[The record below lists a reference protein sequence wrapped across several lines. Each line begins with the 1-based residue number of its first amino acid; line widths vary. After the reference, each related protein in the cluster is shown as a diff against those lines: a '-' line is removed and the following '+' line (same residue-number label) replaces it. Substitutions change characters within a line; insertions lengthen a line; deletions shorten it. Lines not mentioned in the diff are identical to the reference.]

1 MFRCAPH
8 RQVRNTLGLVSV
20 YRFEQSKASINWRN
34 QLVGQKT
41 HADKTAAADK
51 SIGFDYQYYYFLH
64 RVLKLGKRQS
74 VGLEVKDDVHTELEN
89 DQQILIQL
97 KHTTQQKSDGT
108 LINLTTFDSDLWKT
122 LSNWSKVI
130 SDKGSGRNS
139 EKSQLNFAAKT
150 EFMLVTNKSQT
161 GTCRF
166 FDVLESNQDTRK
178 QLELLKSQTKDL
190 TIKDYIQNV
199 LHLSDPV
206 LTAFLAKIH
215 LEHDLEDVITLCKE
229 SIAEHHVPENSVD
242 QLFRDLDSQ
251 IRQDNFITIKNGEK
265 IIISFS
271 DFTKKYRRFFDL
283 ARNPDLKIY
292 EYHEPLPAN
301 LNDQVFIRQLTEIED
316 LSEDDVE
323 YMSDYTRY
331 MLTVK
336 TNFIRWQSDGDLTP
350 GEVDKFNDEAKM
362 RWQNRF
368 RAIHRRKN
376 EKDRNALALKVLDE
390 IRMERLMLGS
400 QNMGTEFSNGEYYY
414 LSDIPEI
421 GWLLDWETKYK

>member
-1 MFRCAPH
+1 M
-8 RQVRNTLGLVSV
+8 TG
-20 YRFEQSKASINWRN
+20 K
-34 QLVGQKT
+34 KT
-41 HADKTAAADK
+41 HADKTAADDK

-97 KHTTQQKSDGT
+97 KHTTQRKRGGT

-130 SDKGSGRNS
+130 RDKDSGRITG
-139 EKSQLNFAAKT
+139 KSHLTFVSKT

-161 GTCRF
+161 NTCRF
-166 FDVLESNQDTRK
+166 IDVLESKKDSRK
-178 QLELLKSQTKDL
+178 QLELLKSQTKDSK
-190 TIKDYIQNV
+190 IKDYIQDV
-199 LHLSDPV
+199 LYLSDPV
-206 LTAFLAKIH
+206 LNAFLAKIH
-215 LEHDLEDVITLCKE
+215 LEHNVEHVINLCKE
-229 SIAEHHVPENSVD
+229 SIAENHVPEGRVD

-251 IRQDNFITIKNGEK
+251 IRQDDFISIKNGEK

-271 DFTKKYRRFFDL
+271 DFSRKSRRFFDL
-283 ARNPDLKIY
+283 ARNTDLKIS
-292 EYHEPLPAN
+292 EYHESLPNN
-301 LNDQVFIRQLTEIED
+301 LMDQLFIRQLTDIGD
-316 LSEDDVE
+316 LSKDDVE
-323 YMSDYTRY
+323 YISNYTRY

-336 TNFIRWQSDGDLTP
+336 TNLLQWQSGGELTFE
-350 GEVDKFNDEAKM
+350 EVAKFNGEAKL

-368 RAIHRRKN
+368 RAIHRKKN
-376 EKDRNALALKVLDE
+376 KKNGIDLALKVLDE
-390 IRMERLMLGS
+390 MRMEKLMLGS

-421 GWLLDWETKYK
+421 GWLSNWEAKYK

>member
-1 MFRCAPH
+1 MA
-8 RQVRNTLGLVSV
+8 V
-20 YRFEQSKASINWRN
+20 
-34 QLVGQKT
+34 QKT
-41 HADKTAAADK
+41 HADKTAADDK

-97 KHTTQQKSDGT
+97 KHTTQRKRNGS
-108 LINLTTFDSDLWKT
+108 LINITTFDSDLWKT

-130 SDKGSGRNS
+130 SDKGSGRKI
-139 EKSQLNFAAKT
+139 ETSQLNFVAKT

-166 FDVLESNQDTRK
+166 FDVLEPIEDSRK
-178 QLELLKSQTKDL
+178 QLELLKSQTRDS
-190 TIKDYIQNV
+190 TIKDYIQDV
-199 LHLSDPV
+199 LNLSGPV
-206 LTAFLAKIH
+206 LTAFLSKIH
-215 LEHDLEDVITLCKE
+215 LEHDVEDVITLCKE
-229 SIAEHHVPENSVD
+229 SIAEHHVPEDRVE

-251 IRQDNFITIKNGEK
+251 IRQDNFLSIKKGEK

-271 DFTKKYRRFFDL
+271 DFSKKYRRFFDL
-283 ARNPDLKIY
+283 ARNPDLKIS

-301 LNDQVFIRQLTEIED
+301 LKDQIFTRQLTDIGD
-316 LSEDDVE
+316 LSKDDVE
-323 YMSDYTRY
+323 YMSNYTRY

-336 TNFIRWQSDGDLTP
+336 TNLLRWQLDGDLTSE
-350 GEVDKFNDEAKM
+350 EVAKFNGEAKV

-368 RAIHRRKN
+368 RAIHR
-376 EKDRNALALKVLDE
+376 EKKKIDGITLALKVLDE
-390 IRMERLMLGS
+390 IRMEKLMLGS

-421 GWLLDWETKYK
+421 GWLSDWETKYK

>member
-1 MFRCAPH
+1 MA
-8 RQVRNTLGLVSV
+8 V
-20 YRFEQSKASINWRN
+20 
-34 QLVGQKT
+34 QKT
-41 HADKTAAADK
+41 HAEKTAADDK

-97 KHTTQQKSDGT
+97 KHTTQRKRNGS
-108 LINLTTFDSDLWKT
+108 LINITTFDSDLWKT

-130 SDKGSGRNS
+130 SDKGSGRKI
-139 EKSQLNFAAKT
+139 ETSQLNFVAKT

-166 FDVLESNQDTRK
+166 FDVIEPIKNSRK
-178 QLELLKSQTKDL
+178 QLELLKSQTRDS
-190 TIKDYIQNV
+190 TIKDYIQDV
-199 LHLSDPV
+199 LNLSGPV
-206 LTAFLAKIH
+206 LTAFLTKIH
-215 LEHDLEDVITLCKE
+215 LEHDVEDVITLCKE
-229 SIAEHHVPENSVD
+229 SIAEHHVPENRVE

-251 IRQDNFITIKNGEK
+251 IRQDNFLSIKKGEK

-271 DFTKKYRRFFDL
+271 DFSKKYRRFFDI
-283 ARNPDLKIY
+283 ARNQNLKIS

-301 LNDQVFIRQLTEIED
+301 LKDQIFTRQLTDIGD
-316 LSEDDVE
+316 LSKDDVE
-323 YMSDYTRY
+323 YMSNYTRY

-336 TNFIRWQSDGDLTP
+336 TNLLRWQLDGDLTS
-350 GEVDKFNDEAKM
+350 EEITKFNGEAKV

-368 RAIHRRKN
+368 RAIHREKN
-376 EKDRNALALKVLDE
+376 KIDGITLALKVLDE
-390 IRMERLMLGS
+390 IRMEKLMLGS

-421 GWLLDWETKYK
+421 GWLSDWETKYK